1 MVERCGGV
9 AWCRG
14 LRADAAG
21 HGAYYGCGRPGAEMA
36 RIRIQYRGLGNIA
49 PVLGGI
55 LGSSAA
61 VAAAGKC
68 TRCQRGQN
76 KNIKNTTPKTGRSQ
90 GPIKHKQTVGIHSR
104 DLQLIKTASRPQ
116 TP

>member
-68 TRCQRGQN
+68 TRSFCFHHCV
-76 KNIKNTTPKTGRSQ
+76 TGREVD
-90 GPIKHKQTVGIHSR
+90 G
-104 DLQLIKTASRPQ
+104 
-116 TP
+116 